1 MTYKAFA
8 FVGSSKFGSNSMLNL
23 PIYLLGSSYY
33 LHTRIAGKQ
42 FKRSLR
48 TSYRR
53 IAIIRAVSLL
63 NDLTMNKKD
72 LPAKYEL
79 DIARGILKADG
90 SEDHTR
96 LMQAMEAMK
105 VLHTGQAVQPP
116 AIAPTE
122 PADDPTALKLGE
134 LLEKMLLLRSKLKP
148 ATVTAYKNVTK
159 ELSKFLKNPPIT
171 QITQSD
177 ITRFQEHLAKNG
189 NVPRTIDTKVSNIGA
204 LLNFGKKQGYT
215 RKDNPA
221 ANRALMTKKQKL
233 QGGYATFETEE
244 LELLFRSEFFKKQQT
259 KSPDY
264 ANAVVLALMTGCRI
278 SEITN
283 FKRDQL
289 KTSPKGIRYMVIRD
303 SKTMAGIREVP
314 LHPFVIQHIAPFIE
328 NKPDKLF
335 KYVEK
340 EGKGSGNAVGKMFS
354 RNLKAAGVT
363 RDNLVFHSL
372 RKYVNNQLMRNKV
385 SLENRCQFIGHELE
399 HVNVATYT
407 TSLNIDELA
416 ATVFPTLEEISKIV
430 KSAADPMNG
439 ITLGALID
447 EADLI

>member
-1 MTYKAFA
+1 
-8 FVGSSKFGSNSMLNL
+8 MLNL

-48 TSYRR
+48 TSYKREAIMR
-53 IAIIRAVSLL
+53 AIALL
-63 NDLTMNKKD
+63 NTMLKKD
-72 LPAKYEL
+72 LPTKYEL
-79 DIARGILKADG
+79 DLSRGILKSDG
-90 SEDHTR
+90 SSEDHTR

-105 VLHTGQAVQPP
+105 ALHTGQSVQPT

-122 PADDPTALKLGE
+122 AADDPTALKLGE
-134 LLEKMLLLRSKLKP
+134 LLEKLLLLRSNLKP
-148 ATVTAYKNVTK
+148 ATVTAYKNATE

-171 QITQSD
+171 RITQSD
-177 ITRFQEHLAKNG
+177 ISRFQVYLAENG
-189 NVPRTIDTKVSNIGA
+189 NVPRTIDTKVSNIGS
-204 LLNFGKKQGYT
+204 LFNFGIKQGYT

-233 QGGYATFETEE
+233 QDGFATFETEE
-244 LELLFRSEFFKKQQT
+244 LDLFFRSKFFKNQQN
-259 KSPDY
+259 KDPDY

-283 FKRDQL
+283 LKRDQL
-289 KTSPKGIRYMVIRD
+289 KTSPKGVQYIVIRD
-303 SKTMAGIREVP
+303 SKTLAGIREVP
-314 LHPFVIQHIAPFIE
+314 LHPFVIQHIALFIA
-328 NKPDKLF
+328 NKTSKLF

-340 EGKGSGNAVGKMFS
+340 EGKGSGNAVGKKFA
-354 RNLKAAGVT
+354 RNLESAGVT
-363 RDNLVFHSL
+363 REKLVFHSL

-416 ATVFPTLEEISKIV
+416 ATVFPTLGAISEIV
-430 KSAADPMNG
+430 KSAADPMHG
-439 ITLGALID
+439 ITLEDLID

>member
-48 TSYRR
+48 TSYKREAIMR
-53 IAIIRAVSLL
+53 AIALL
-63 NDLTMNKKD
+63 NTMLKKD

-79 DIARGILKADG
+79 DMARGILKADG

-105 VLHTGQAVQPP
+105 ALHTGQPVQPP
-116 AIAPTE
+116 AMAPIE

-134 LLEKMLLLRSKLKP
+134 LLEKMLLLRTLAT
-148 ATVTAYKNVTK
+148 ATVKAYKNVNK
-159 ELSKFLKNPPIT
+159 ELSKFLNNPPIT

-177 ITRFQEHLAKNG
+177 ITRFQEHLAKKG
-189 NVPRTIDTKVSNIGA
+189 NVPRTIDTKISNIGA
-204 LLNFGKKQGYT
+204 LLNFAKVQGYT

-221 ANRALMTKKQKL
+221 ANRSLMSKKQKL
-233 QGGYATFETEE
+233 QDGFATFEKEE
-244 LELLFRSEFFKKQQT
+244 LDLLFRSEFYKEQQT

-264 ANAVVLALMTGCRI
+264 ANTVVLALMTGCRI

-283 FKRDQL
+283 LKRDQL
-289 KTSPKGIRYMVIRD
+289 KTSPQGIPYMVIRD

-314 LHPFVIQHIAPFIE
+314 LHPFIVQHIAPFIK
-328 NKPDKLF
+328 NKSDKLF
-335 KYVEK
+335 KYVEVD
-340 EGKGSGNAVGKMFS
+340 GKGSGNAVGKMFS
-354 RNLKAAGVT
+354 RNLQAAGVK
-363 RDNLVFHSL
+363 RKKLVFHSL

-407 TSLNIDELA
+407 TNLNIDELA
-416 ATVFPTLEEISKIV
+416 ATVFPTLEEIFEIV

-439 ITLGALID
+439 INLGNLID
-447 EADLI
+447 EDTLI